1 MDPRRLYPDRP
12 FLAASVAVFRDG
24 RVLLAARGTPPM
36 AHVYTLPG
44 GHVEPGETLA
54 QAALR
59 ELDEEVGVKAEIVG
73 FLAPVEIIE
82 TDPDGRARLHFVVC
96 AHAARWLS
104 GEPQTGLEAL
114 DVRWV
119 REDEVAGLPTT
130 PGLAAILRRAFA
142 LVDEPPV

>member
-54 QAALR
+54 EAALR
-59 ELDEEVGVKAEIVG
+59 ELEEEVGVKAEMIG
-73 FLAPVEIIE
+73 FVAPVEIIE
-82 TDPDGRARLHFVVC
+82 TDTDGRARLHFVVC

-119 REDEVAGLPTT
+119 REDEIAGLPTA

-142 LVDEPPV
+142 LLEEPPV